1 MEILAERKT
10 KTVYRDNNK
19 AIKLFIEDYPKSNI
33 LNEALNQ
40 ARVEETSLNIPKLLE
55 VTKIDNRWALV
66 SEYIEGKNLEQL
78 MKENPDKREEYMN
91 LFIDVQL
98 NILSK
103 KAPMLNK
110 LKDKMKRKIEETNL
124 MIQ

>member
-40 ARVEETSLNIPKLLE
+40 ARVEEGTDLNVPSLIA
-55 VTKIDNRWALV
+55 VTKINNRWALV
-66 SEYIEGKNLEQL
+66 SEHIEGT
-78 MKENPDKREEYMN
+78 P
-91 LFIDVQL
+91 
-98 NILSK
+98 
-103 KAPMLNK
+103 LNK
-110 LKDKMKRKIEETNL
+110 LMEEHPEKEDEYLNLFLLFFFSFYLLVCLALVLFLIICLIEHL
-124 MIQ
+124 